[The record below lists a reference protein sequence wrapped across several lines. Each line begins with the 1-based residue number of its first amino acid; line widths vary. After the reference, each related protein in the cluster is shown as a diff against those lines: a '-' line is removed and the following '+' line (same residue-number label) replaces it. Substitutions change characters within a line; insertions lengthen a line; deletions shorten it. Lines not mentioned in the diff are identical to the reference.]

1 MVIVKMTTGAD
12 TGALLAER
20 VRDALRVVVDP
31 ELGVDVVSLGLV
43 YEVDVDAAGRARIVF
58 SLTSMGCP
66 LGALIER
73 DLVAAAERV
82 EGVEA
87 VETEL
92 VFTPA
97 WSPERMAGEVK
108 FALGYLL

>member
-12 TGALLAER
+12 TRTGLAER

-43 YEVDVDAAGRARIVF
+43 YEVRVDAAGRARIVF
-58 SLTSMGCP
+58 SLTSLGCP
-66 LGALIER
+66 LGPLIER
-73 DLVAAAERV
+73 DLVEAAERV
-82 EGVEA
+82 EGVES

-92 VFTPA
+92 VFVPP
-97 WSPERMAGEVK
+97 WSPDRMADEVK